1 MHAGTRLRQLDCPGH
16 DGVADLPPLGGEQET
31 PKAATGD
38 RVTGLGTRADTRE
51 EIRHGTSS
59 PPTVTSAAMS
69 TEPASPARLSLSL
82 RFRHQW
88 SGI

>member
-1 MHAGTRLRQLDCPGH
+1 
-16 DGVADLPPLGGEQET
+16 
-31 PKAATGD
+31 
-38 RVTGLGTRADTRE
+38 
-51 EIRHGTSS
+51 
-59 PPTVTSAAMS
+59 VTSAAMS